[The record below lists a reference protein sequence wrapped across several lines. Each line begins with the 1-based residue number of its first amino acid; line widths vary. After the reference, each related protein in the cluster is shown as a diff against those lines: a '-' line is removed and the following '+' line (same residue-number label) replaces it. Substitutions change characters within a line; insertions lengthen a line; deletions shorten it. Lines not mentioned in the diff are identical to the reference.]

1 MSTVEKFINDMKKLG
16 WVDLHEQHNEVA
28 ECMFM
33 QKEIENNGLICSI
46 CWDVSLAVLV
56 MIRDGAIDSI
66 PAETLLES
74 IPSGYSYE
82 FNTNTK
88 KGCLVV
94 WLD

>member
-1 MSTVEKFINDMKKLG
+1 MTVKVFFEQMKKLG
-16 WVDLHEQHNEVA
+16 WVDLHEQYNEVA
-28 ECMFM
+28 ECIFM

-46 CWDVSLAVLV
+46 CWDVSLAALV

-74 IPSGYSYE
+74 IPSGYGYE
-82 FNTNTK
+82 FNTATK

-94 WLD
+94 RLD